1 MHKAVYPV
9 FAFHLGSTQAPCK
22 SSILAVARE
31 HSTQNSNTELRIVA
45 TNLESRPVQRNKKRA
60 RAKHATPHAK
70 AGSNQSWVAPQSNVP
85 TYGIQYRIGTNLR
98 YIVGDAQQQS
108 TLRNQ

>member
-22 SSILAVARE
+22 SSVLAVARE
-31 HSTQNSNTELRIVA
+31 HKTQNSNTDLRTVA
-45 TNLESRPVQRNKKRA
+45 TNLDSRAVQRNKKRA

-70 AGSNQSWVAPQSNVP
+70 ADSNQSRVAAPQSC
-85 TYGIQYRIGTNLR
+85 IIDH
-98 YIVGDAQQQS
+98 IVYHDVFYLSYFVLLFYTVAYYV
-108 TLRNQ
+108 T